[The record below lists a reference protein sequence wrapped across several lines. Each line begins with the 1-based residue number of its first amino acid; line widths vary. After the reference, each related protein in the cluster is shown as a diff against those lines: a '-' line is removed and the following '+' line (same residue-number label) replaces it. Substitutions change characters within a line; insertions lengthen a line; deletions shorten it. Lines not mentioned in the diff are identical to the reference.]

1 MKRSQRALLVNPWIY
16 DFAAYN
22 LWSEPIGLLDIGAY
36 LLGLGYDVALL
47 DCLDRRHP
55 DLAAFRIRE
64 DRYGCGHL
72 LKTPVPKPDCVRHV
86 PRRFG
91 RYGLPL
97 ETVRRHLAATPP
109 PDVILVTS
117 GMTYWYPGVHFAI
130 ALLRQ
135 QFPRVPIVLGGI
147 YATLCASH
155 AREHSGA
162 DYVLPGDWKATL
174 PALLRDFNLYPPD
187 APDPAPMP
195 RYPAHALRRNQG
207 FAAITTSRG
216 CPYRCTYCA
225 SRLLNP
231 GGYASRPEAD
241 VVAEIVHIVQD
252 LGIPDIAFYD
262 DALLVHSAEHLERI
276 LDAVVARGIRCRF
289 HTPNGIHAREMTEA
303 LAHKMRRAGFETI
316 RIGLE
321 TISEATLQAT
331 GPKTSPEE
339 FAQAVAYLKRAGF
352 TGGQVGAYI
361 LAGLMGQTLREVL
374 DTIAFVHSLGAT
386 AHVSRFAP
394 IQGTVEWARW
404 VGAGLIAEDADPL
417 LQNHVLS
424 FPPGA
429 PLTEDEYQAAVRA
442 AREGNARV
450 RTHSDVCKQ
459 GLADGG

>member
-1 MKRSQRALLVNPWIY
+1 MKRSWRALLVNPWIY

-22 LWSEPIGLLDIGAY
+22 LWSEPTGLLEIGAY
-36 LLGLGYDVALL
+36 LLGLGYEVSLL

-55 DLAAFRIRE
+55 DLAVYRIRE
-64 DRYGCGHL
+64 DSFGCGHF

-97 ETVRRHLAATPP
+97 ETVQRQLSTTPR
-109 PDVILVTS
+109 PDIVLVTS

-135 QFPRVPIVLGGI
+135 TFPRAPVVLGGI
-147 YATLCASH
+147 YATLCAEH
-155 AREHSGA
+155 AQQHSGA
-162 DYVLPGDWKATL
+162 DFVLPGDWKATL
-174 PALLRDFNLYPPD
+174 PALLHDLGLYPPD
-187 APDPAPMP
+187 APDPVHVP
-195 RYPAHALRRNQG
+195 RYPAHGLRRNQG
-207 FAAITTSRG
+207 FAAIATSRG

-231 GGYASRPEAD
+231 GGYVPRPVND
-241 VVAEIVHIVQD
+241 VVAEIAHIAQD

-276 LDAVVARGIRCRF
+276 LDRVAERGIRCRF
-289 HTPNGIHAREMTEA
+289 HTPNGIHARGMTEA
-303 LAHKMRRAGFETI
+303 LAYKMRRAGFQTI

-321 TISEATLQAT
+321 TISDATLQAT
-331 GPKTSPEE
+331 GAKTSAEE
-339 FAQAVAYLKRAGF
+339 FAQAVACLKRAGF

-361 LAGLMGQTLREVL
+361 LAGLIGQTPREVL
-374 DTIAFVHSLGAT
+374 DTIAFVHSLGIT

-394 IQGTVEWARW
+394 IQGTVEWERW
-404 VGAGLIAEDADPL
+404 VRAGLIAADADPL
-417 LQNHVLS
+417 LQNHVLP

-429 PLTEDEYQAAVRA
+429 PLTEAEYQAAVLA
-442 AREGNARV
+442 ARQGNARV
-450 RTHSDVCKQ
+450 RKAAT
-459 GLADGG
+459 G